1 MNLLK
6 YLVEFIGTFIFLSVI
21 LSSGHAIPI
30 GLILA
35 GVIYWGGSISGGNYN
50 PAVSIMMYLNKK
62 LSIDELI
69 LYIVCQLL
77 GAVAAFYFYS
87 YTKGLYKAK
96 IHNQK
101 AFC

>member
-35 GVIYWGGSISGGNYN
+35 GVIYWGGAVSGGNYN
-50 PAVSIMMYLNKK
+50 PAVSIMMYLHNK
-62 LSIDELI
+62 LTIDELI
-69 LYIVCQLL
+69 MYIVAQLL
-77 GAVAAFYFYS
+77 GAITAFYFYS

-96 IHNQK
+96 IHYHKN
-101 AFC
+101 FS